1 MPRSFKKEFLPATQA
16 TNASFFSLNRS
27 EISLQTTILI
37 PSRSLVIFPDDL
49 HRLRYQY
56 SNAIWAHVQA
66 SAVAGGRF
74 DRLSPK
80 TSAHSYGYL
89 FANLQSGLLPLLS
102 SLARIFDN
110 SVGLFGICSQFCLLT
125 HCWL

>member
-1 MPRSFKKEFLPATQA
+1 MSRSFKKEFLPATQA

-27 EISLQTTILI
+27 EISLQMTILI
-37 PSRSLVIFPDDL
+37 PSHSLVIFPDDL

-74 DRLSPK
+74 D
-80 TSAHSYGYL
+80 
-89 FANLQSGLLPLLS
+89 
-102 SLARIFDN
+102 
-110 SVGLFGICSQFCLLT
+110 CLLKSLHT
-125 HCWL
+125 AMVTSLRTYEAACYLY